1 MSQVSNSLNLNI
13 ELYSHQSVF
22 LRAPERFTM
31 FVGGIGSGKTTAGAV
46 KALVQSAARPGSL
59 GVVVAPTY
67 PMLRDSTLRTLQD
80 ILGKTILHYNK
91 SDGELTLING
101 SQILLRSADKP
112 DRLRGPNAHWAW
124 IDEAALCPPGT
135 WEIIIGRLRADGTAG
150 PCWLTSTP
158 KGHNWMYQK
167 RGLMRL
173 FKASTRHNPYLNP
186 EFVQSLIDSYSGDF
200 ASQEI
205 DAEFV
210 RFEGQIYDEFEYAR
224 HVRENKTELKRR
236 NWVEFWGAGD
246 EGYINPQCYLIMGL
260 DDDGGVH
267 VFEEFYKRKVRTTV
281 AAREAKLIGW
291 EWAAAGRPIEIFYID
306 PSAASLAAEIAEE
319 EPHPYA
325 GDDGVADDALLPGIP
340 TRSAR
345 NAVLPG
351 IQTVK
356 AYLAGQNKYGPMLTI
371 SPECPFLLGEIDQ
384 YAWKDWKEGRKE
396 EPVKM
401 NDHAMDTLR
410 YGIYSHLGGLQGSIM
425 ARGDEEDEQTQQ
437 AA

>member
-1 MSQVSNSLNLNI
+1 MSSTLLERGSASLEMNL
-13 ELYSHQSVF
+13 ELYSSQSVF
-22 LRAPERFTM
+22 LQAPERFTM

-67 PMLRDSTLRTLQD
+67 PMLRDSTLRSLLD
-80 ILGKTILHYNK
+80 ILGKTVLHYNK

-101 SQILLRSADKP
+101 SVILLRSADKP

-173 FKASTRHNPYLNP
+173 FKASTRQNPYLNP
-186 EFVQSLIDSYSGDF
+186 EFVQSLIDSYTGDF
-200 ASQEI
+200 AAQEI

-224 HVRENKTELKRR
+224 HVRENERELERR

-246 EGYINPQCYLIMGL
+246 EGYINPQVYLIFGL

-267 VFEEFYKRKVRTTV
+267 VFEEFYRRKVRTTV
-281 AAREAKLIGW
+281 AAREAKLLGRL
-291 EWAAAGRPIEIFYID
+291 WAAADRPLEVFYID
-306 PSAASLAAEIAEE
+306 PSAASLAAEITEDEAD
-319 EPHPYA
+319 PDG
-325 GDDGVADDALLPGIP
+325 GDQPLAGIP
-340 TRSAR
+340 TRSAK
-345 NAVLPG
+345 NAVLQG
-351 IQTVK
+351 IQVVK
-356 AYLAGQNKYGPMLTI
+356 SYFSGQNKYGPMLTI
-371 SPECPFLLGEIDQ
+371 SPECPNLLAEIDQ

-396 EPVKM
+396 EPIKM

-410 YGIYSHLGGLQGSIM
+410 YGIFSHLGGLQGSIM
-425 ARGDEEDEQTQQ
+425 AKSEGDEDESIQS